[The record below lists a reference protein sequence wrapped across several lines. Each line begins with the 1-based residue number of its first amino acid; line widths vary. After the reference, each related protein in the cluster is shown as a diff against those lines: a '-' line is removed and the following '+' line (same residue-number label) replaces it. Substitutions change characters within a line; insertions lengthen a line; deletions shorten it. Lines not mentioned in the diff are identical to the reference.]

1 MRSTSIPSRAMHTV
15 VPANR
20 TARPEVF
27 SARTAASAGDIPA
40 LMLLRCRVTMN
51 SA

>member
-1 MRSTSIPSRAMHTV
+1 MHTV

-27 SARTAASAGDIPA
+27 SAPAAASRGNMPA
-40 LMLLRCRVTMN
+40 LRLLRWRVTMN

>member
-1 MRSTSIPSRAMHTV
+1 MRSTSMAIRAMHTV

-20 TARPEVF
+20 TALPEVF
-27 SARTAASAGDIPA
+27 SARTAASRGGIPA
-40 LMLLRCRVTMN
+40 LRLLRCRVTMN

>member
-1 MRSTSIPSRAMHTV
+1 MHTV

-27 SARTAASAGDIPA
+27 SAAAAASGGDIPA
-40 LMLLRCRVTMN
+40 LRLLRCRVTMN

>member
-1 MRSTSIPSRAMHTV
+1 MHTV

-27 SARTAASAGDIPA
+27 SARAAASAGVIPA
-40 LMLLRCRVTMN
+40 LRLARCRVTMN